1 MGGNPNPAGGGGTG
15 GVRVSLFHE
24 MLDARAA
31 LGAGGARGGGGRGA
45 ATAVAPDAVTHPYPH
60 RFDGALFYYTTIDGV
75 VTLPPQHRESRWSRA
90 RGGRTRGG

>member
-1 MGGNPNPAGGGGTG
+1 MSGRFSAVWAALGQPSCEYPRATRGERPGHREAGGG
-15 GVRVSLFHE
+15 
-24 MLDARAA
+24 
-31 LGAGGARGGGGRGA
+31 GA

-90 RGGRTRGG
+90 QGGCVRGG